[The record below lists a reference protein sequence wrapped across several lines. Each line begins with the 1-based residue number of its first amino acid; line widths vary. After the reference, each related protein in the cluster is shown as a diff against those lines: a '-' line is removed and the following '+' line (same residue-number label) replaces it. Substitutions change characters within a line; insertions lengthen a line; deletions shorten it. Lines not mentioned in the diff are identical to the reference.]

1 MQQLS
6 PAAAVQRQ
14 QAWIVGGAVPA
25 YFADDRTDRNNRRCS
40 YYGAGRCEPWVFPT
54 ICRWR
59 TLAVHPGLCLAG
71 LRRAADAG
79 GARVGR
85 RTHPVWPHRRLG
97 AVLFAYYTN
106 KKYVFK
112 SSNESKKEF
121 VSFVL
126 LRLVTLLV
134 ETGCLSLL
142 IDLLHIQPMISKI
155 VVSFITIISNY
166 VLCKFKVF
174 KKEGVYCG

>member
-1 MQQLS
+1 MKNDTKELI
-6 PAAAVQRQ
+6 RY
-14 QAWIVGGAVPA
+14 IFVGGMTTLVN
-25 YFADDRTDRNNRRCS
+25 YS
-40 YYGAGRCEPWVFPT
+40 IYYVFLKLNAHWF
-54 ICRWR
+54 IANSLSW
-59 TLAVHPGLCLAG
+59 
-71 LRRAADAG
+71 
-79 GARVGR
+79 
-85 RTHPVWPHRRLG
+85 LG
-97 AVLFAYYTN
+97 AVIFAYYAN

-112 SSNESKKEF
+112 SSNKSKKEF

-134 ETGCLSLL
+134 ETCCLSLL

>member
-1 MQQLS
+1 MKNDTKELI
-6 PAAAVQRQ
+6 RY
-14 QAWIVGGAVPA
+14 IFVGGMTTLVN
-25 YFADDRTDRNNRRCS
+25 YS
-40 YYGAGRCEPWVFPT
+40 VYYVLLKLNAHWLIANSVS
-54 ICRWR
+54 W
-59 TLAVHPGLCLAG
+59 
-71 LRRAADAG
+71 
-79 GARVGR
+79 
-85 RTHPVWPHRRLG
+85 LG

-112 SSNESKKEF
+112 SLNESKKEF

-134 ETGCLSLL
+134 EAGCLSLL

>member
-1 MQQLS
+1 MIELGIGIQENI
-6 PAAAVQRQ
+6 AVFSQNKPECLYVDFGAFGVRAVTVPFYATSSEAQ
-14 QAWIVGGAVPA
+14 VHYMVGDAEIRYIFVGGMTTLVN
-25 YFADDRTDRNNRRCS
+25 YS
-40 YYGAGRCEPWVFPT
+40 VYYVLLKLNAHWLIANSVS
-54 ICRWR
+54 W
-59 TLAVHPGLCLAG
+59 
-71 LRRAADAG
+71 
-79 GARVGR
+79 
-85 RTHPVWPHRRLG
+85 LG

>member
-1 MQQLS
+1 MLIGLS
-6 PAAAVQRQ
+6 Q
-14 QAWIVGGAVPA
+14 IVYRGLVL
-25 YFADDRTDRNNRRCS
+25 YF
-40 YYGAGRCEPWVFPT
+40 
-54 ICRWR
+54 
-59 TLAVHPGLCLAG
+59 
-71 LRRAADAG
+71 
-79 GARVGR
+79 
-85 RTHPVWPHRRLG
+85 
-97 AVLFAYYTN
+97 FAYYTN